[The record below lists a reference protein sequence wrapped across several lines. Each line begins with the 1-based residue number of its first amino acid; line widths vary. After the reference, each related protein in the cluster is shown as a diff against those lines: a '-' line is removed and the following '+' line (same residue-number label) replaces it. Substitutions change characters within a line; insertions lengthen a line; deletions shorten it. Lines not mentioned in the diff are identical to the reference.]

1 MISVGLDV
9 VTGQHLMLY
18 RRVSSGRPEQKRPDV
33 EADEG
38 GQRQEGKT
46 ETV

>member
-18 RRVSSGRPEQKRPDV
+18 RRASSDWAEQKRPDV
-33 EADEG
+33 EADES

-46 ETV
+46 EIV